1 MPVIKAADRGDAVVV
16 WRADL
21 YQKKAF
27 RQPSDTLFYAKA
39 EKDLT
44 FVDQFI
50 VKNTSNDLLA

>member
-16 WRADL
+16 WRANL

-44 FVDQFI
+44 FVD
-50 VKNTSNDLLA
+50 